1 MKTLRVLALLPLFL
15 SPALAAAGSFSAVIV
30 SIDRSHSVAR
40 GSLTGAR
47 INSGSEFILCSVSM
61 QSVTRGIRSVG
72 TCSAR
77 DARGAVASCTTR
89 ETGLLQA
96 MLSINSASEVRFGWD
111 LENACTFVAVVNASS
126 NLE

>member
-1 MKTLRVLALLPLFL
+1 MKSLRALALLPLCL
-15 SPALAAAGSFSAVIV
+15 SPALAAAGSFSPVIV
-30 SIDRSHSVAR
+30 SIDRSRSVAR

-47 INSGSEFILCSVSM
+47 INTGSEFIQCSVSM
-61 QSVTRGIRSVG
+61 QSATRGIRSVG

-77 DARGAVASCTTR
+77 DAVASCTTR

-96 MLSINSASEVRFGWD
+96 MLSINSASEVRFGSD